1 MAINRIDNQSFYE
14 KVSRTNG
21 KRNSQSSDFSESLSG
36 LLGGSTESEPGES
49 KPGETQAAG
58 RNNQFIHT
66 SYRSQ
71 SVASTISLGDN
82 GRVHAKAVMECSAKN
97 ISYAESDHIK
107 TCLLEGYT
115 FKAQVDVESH
125 KVYIEQKF
133 EDGTVKGY
141 EVNPLEIDKN
151 TEDPLEQMALE
162 SWEMSRKVLMGDG
175 FFTELDT
182 EKENVNQKADEKEEE
197 QKLTELSLKEAMEK
211 FYDFIQDRIKN
222 GDQKFQIGGTEM
234 SIKEWD
240 KLLEQIDGDIDA
252 IKKELEERIEK
263 LKEEMQKKAAEK
275 KEEQQETKDAEALPE
290 NNSQDVTR
298 EQLQKLFL

>member
-1 MAINRIDNQSFYE
+1 MAINRIENQSFYE
-14 KVSRTNG
+14 KVSRVNG
-21 KRNSQSSDFSESLSG
+21 KRGNQSGDFSESLSG
-36 LLGGSTESEPGES
+36 LLGGSTESGPEES
-49 KPGETQAAG
+49 KTEETQTAEK
-58 RNNQFIHT
+58 NNQFIHA

-71 SVASTISLGDN
+71 SAASTISVGDN

-151 TEDPLEQMALE
+151 TEDPVEQMALE
-162 SWEMSRKVLMGDG
+162 SWEMSRKALMGDG

-182 EKENVNQKADEKEEE
+182 KKEDE

-275 KEEQQETKDAEALPE
+275 KEEQKETKDAEAFPE
-290 NNSQDVTR
+290 NNPQDVTR